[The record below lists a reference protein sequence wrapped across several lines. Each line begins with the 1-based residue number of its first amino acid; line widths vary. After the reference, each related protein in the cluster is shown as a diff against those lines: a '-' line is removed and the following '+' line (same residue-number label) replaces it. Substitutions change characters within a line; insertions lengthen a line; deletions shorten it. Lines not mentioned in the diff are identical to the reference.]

1 MYLQNVR
8 VHINMKFKK
17 FQQTQRFGSMINI
30 LIRILTTVLTLVYR
44 LIMITMKLDMG
55 FFFIINC
62 TDFTSQNKRLPP

>member
-30 LIRILTTVLTLVYR
+30 QTYFDNR
-44 LIMITMKLDMG
+44 
-55 FFFIINC
+55 FN
-62 TDFTSQNKRLPP
+62 TSLQIDYDNNEA